1 MFSTDN
7 NKNTPGVM
15 KISPRVFEITPEV
28 LRITPR
34 VLPNACS
41 YRSHTHLIHISYT
54 SHTALYACSIP
65 SLYSLYTLSILLDIE
80 KGCPRE
86 CSYPARHLFPFI
98 PFMQHIPGLLTFA
111 LVAGKSLHV
120 VEVLDAGEHATG

>member
-41 YRSHTHLIHISYT
+41 YRSHTHLIPLSML
-54 SHTALYACSIP
+54 ALYP
-65 SLYSLYTLSILLDIE
+65 LYTLSIL
-80 KGCPRE
+80 
-86 CSYPARHLFPFI
+86 
-98 PFMQHIPGLLTFA
+98 
-111 LVAGKSLHV
+111 SLYYW
-120 VEVLDAGEHATG
+120 T